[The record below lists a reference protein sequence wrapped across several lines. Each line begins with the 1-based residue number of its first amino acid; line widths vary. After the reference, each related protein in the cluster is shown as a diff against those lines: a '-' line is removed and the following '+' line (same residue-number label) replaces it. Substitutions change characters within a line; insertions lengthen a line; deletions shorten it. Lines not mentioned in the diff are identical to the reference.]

1 VLGPDG
7 LSRFDDLRRREAAHN
22 AILYAFDL
30 IAPLLDR
37 KAALVRL
44 SCDTNAFILLD
55 EHVAQQKQKKEI
67 G

>member
-1 VLGPDG
+1 
-7 LSRFDDLRRREAAHN
+7 
-22 AILYAFDL
+22 L